1 VTVKI
6 GLKQEDEEDKTMM
19 ELLLKSRVMK
29 LVISL
34 EYVKKNKFKKLKRL
48 VYIRNIDD
56 IFNLEGLTEYM
67 VKVELFYK
75 IHKERIK
82 IDVIKGLIWSVILEI
97 L

>member
-1 VTVKI
+1 MTVKI

-19 ELLLKSRVMK
+19 ELLLKSSVME

-82 IDVIKGLIWSVILEI
+82 IDVIKGLI
-97 L
+97 

>member
-1 VTVKI
+1 MTVKI

>member
-19 ELLLKSRVMK
+19 ELLLKSSVME

-82 IDVIKGLIWSVILEI
+82 IDVIKGLI
-97 L
+97 